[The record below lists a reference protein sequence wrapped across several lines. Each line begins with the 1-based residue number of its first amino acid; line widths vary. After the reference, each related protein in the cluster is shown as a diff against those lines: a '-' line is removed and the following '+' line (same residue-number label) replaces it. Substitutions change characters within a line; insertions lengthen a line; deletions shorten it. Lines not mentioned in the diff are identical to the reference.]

1 MKVIKSLEKRWIL
14 LKGTVRKI
22 TSQERGFLNFFMALM
37 TAVLPLLKNM
47 LTLLAKSVLI
57 PLRLRVAA
65 SAAEA
70 AIQKKNYGSGIT
82 ALIISNEEMEDIMK
96 IVKPLEES
104 RLLIKEISDTI
115 KIEAKEQKSIFL
127 RMLSGTS
134 AASLLGSAL
143 LGRGAIGEVEG
154 TFKDGQKFQCSLIL

>member
-37 TAVLPLLKNM
+37 TAVLPLMKNM

-65 SAAEA
+65 SAVEA
-70 AIQKKNYGSGIT
+70 AI
-82 ALIISNEEMEDIMK
+82 
-96 IVKPLEES
+96 
-104 RLLIKEISDTI
+104 
-115 KIEAKEQKSIFL
+115 
-127 RMLSGTS
+127 
-134 AASLLGSAL
+134 
-143 LGRGAIGEVEG
+143 
-154 TFKDGQKFQCSLIL
+154 